1 MSSLRSDCARLFLE
15 IYAPVFTRPA
25 ALTVDFEADDAIFP
39 AHVRRLDIRTERRHR
54 LPEMGEAGVEL
65 ALADGSGRAAAL
77 AAEVVRALKPGGVLF
92 LLTGGDEIP
101 AVPDLVLLESFR
113 HPDGAGSLPLA
124 AAVLVKHLAHVRHHP
139 RRMLHRLPEATG
151 RARPADA
158 LEELGSARWIDEAR
172 RTLDLLRRAG

>member
-1 MSSLRSDCARLFLE
+1 MSSLRSDCARLFLD

-25 ALTVDFEADDAIFP
+25 ALLIDFDADDAIFP
-39 AHVRRLDIRTERRHR
+39 THVRRLDLRTERRGR

-65 ALADGSGRAAAL
+65 ALADGCGRAASL
-77 AAEVVRALKPGGVLF
+77 AGEVVRVLKPGGVLF
-92 LLTGGDEIP
+92 LVTGPEEPP
-101 AVPDLVLLESFR
+101 AVPELAVLESFR
-113 HPDGAGSLPLA
+113 LHDGPGLS

-158 LEELGSARWIDEAR
+158 LGELGPARWIEEAR
-172 RTLDLLRRAG
+172 RTLGLLRRAG